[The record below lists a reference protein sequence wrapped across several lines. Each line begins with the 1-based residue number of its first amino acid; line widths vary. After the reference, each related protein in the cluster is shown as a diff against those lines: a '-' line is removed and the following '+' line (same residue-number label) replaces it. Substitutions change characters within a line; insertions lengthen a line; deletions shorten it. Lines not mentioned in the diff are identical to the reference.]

1 MFRFELALT
10 VKRGYLLHTVWALVV
25 LLTLIL
31 WPNSSLFAAEPGTFM
46 VRGGP
51 ILLKAKDASG
61 DIKLNNVP
69 LPGAYLTVDDV
80 NHYGVFLSWALTRN
94 ISLETIVSMPLKLE
108 VYAGGGALGGEF
120 RAAQVDVMPLILIGR
135 YTPEKDWYGFRPYA
149 GLGAAYVWFDNKKT
163 TAEFDSLGASMG
175 LTNPVFNVDN
185 QLRPVVELGLDYL
198 IGENWFVNASW
209 LYLEGDDEVSVT
221 YSNGAELVSQVS
233 YAPQIF
239 ALTLGYQF

>member
-1 MFRFELALT
+1 MEQ
-10 VKRGYLLHTVWALVV
+10 KKKHTVWALVV

-31 WPNSSLFAAEPGTFM
+31 WPNSSLFAAEPGSFM

-51 ILLKAKDASG
+51 LTLKTKDAGG
-61 DIKLNNVP
+61 DIRLNNVP
-69 LPGAYLTVDDV
+69 VPGASLSVDDV

-94 ISLETIVSMPLKLE
+94 ISIETVVSTPLEIDVN
-108 VYAGGGALGGEF
+108 AGGGALGGEF
-120 RAAQVDVMPLILIGR
+120 RAAEVDAMPLILICR

-149 GLGAAYVWFDNKKT
+149 GLGAAYIMFDNEKT
-163 TAEFDSLGASMG
+163 TDQFDALVGS
-175 LTNPVFNVDN
+175 TNSKVDVDD
-185 QLRPVVELGLDYL
+185 QLRPVFALGLDYL

-221 YSNGAELVSQVS
+221 ASSGVELASQVS
-233 YAPQIF
+233 YEPQMF